1 MAILEQL
8 GLTQDH
14 YDRIDQMKKDPA
26 SFGITSQYDYAKK
39 SGKDLVSRSDPGLGV
54 VSALGQ
60 TVASP
65 VYDYGQAL
73 KEFSKKGYE
82 GEFSFTPQG
91 VVDFAK
97 NVGSVGKE
105 FLDQKP
111 ITMAAGRFMGGL
123 EALGERYG
131 ILDPYADIRGQTAG
145 LGIFG
150 PISKGFQS
158 IFGPKMGKIMF
169 TNYVK
174 TPAINKS
181 MEAATK
187 ARKELQEKIA
197 RAAALKAAQEEI
209 NRMGYTDYGSGGAS
223 AATQASYQDETGNYA
238 GASTQ
243 DHDTPD

>member
-1 MAILEQL
+1 MASILESL

-14 YDRIDQMKKDPA
+14 YDRIAEMKADPA
-26 SFGITSQYDYAKK
+26 SFGITSQYDYAKQ
-39 SGKDLVSRSDPGLGV
+39 SGKDLVSRSAPGLGV

-60 TVASP
+60 TAASP
-65 VYDYGQAL
+65 FYDAYQAYKDPDRTFL
-73 KEFSKKGYE
+73 
-82 GEFSFTPQG
+82 GE
-91 VVDFAK
+91 
-97 NVGSVGKE
+97 
-105 FLDQKP
+105 KP
-111 ITMAAGRFMGGL
+111 FTMAAGRFMGGL

-131 ILDPYADIRGQTAG
+131 IIDPYADIRGQTAG

-181 MEAATK
+181 MEAAAK
-187 ARKELQEKIA
+187 ARKEIQERLA